1 MQEIALLLSSLAGIA
16 TAAAVRARTGS
27 SGQIL
32 TLGASSQIQSQ
43 IKALKMEK
51 EVLAKTITR
60 LYQAEWEMPRE
71 QKEGLLARYQRQM
84 GMVMA
89 RLEKM
94 EDAKRHPDL
103 GPVGDGLITLMDQKL
118 SGLDAKIYDISSAVA
133 DIKAVQQKV
142 IAPGKAGAQGTGGA
156 GGVAAAAA
164 PTTVAPTVAAAD
176 TKVVPDMPIP
186 GQKRVR
192 PFEITTLTSIPAA
205 KKPEF
210 RIKTDEKKVP
220 AAAVAEQQAAT
231 EAPVTQRQEQI
242 IQQPRQSLQEQLPVE
257 KPAAVQKEDAPEKES
272 AAVEKEEEEKK
283 MPDVSSLIVPD
294 VATAIVPKT
303 IPDTAGT
310 KDAAADKPGPATL
323 PSPAAAAIAGGKVTP
338 PKQDEGEAARLTGD
352 DGGIQGGADDGKEE
366 EEDDKELEEAISDI
380 KKTLEKLDRAE
391 SE

>member
-16 TAAAVRARTGS
+16 TAAAVRARAGG

-43 IKALKMEK
+43 IKTLRMEK

-133 DIKAVQQKV
+133 DIKAVQQKAA
-142 IAPGKAGAQGTGGA
+142 APGKAEAHGTGGA
-156 GGVAAAAA
+156 GGVAA
-164 PTTVAPTVAAAD
+164 VAPTAVAPTAATAD
-176 TKVVPDMPIP
+176 TKVAPDMPIP
-186 GQKRVR
+186 GQKRIR

-210 RIKTDEKKVP
+210 RIKTDEKKAPV
-220 AAAVAEQQAAT
+220 AVAEQQAAT
-231 EAPVTQRQEQI
+231 DAPVTQRQEQI
-242 IQQPRQSLQEQLPVE
+242 QQPGRGLQEQLPVE

-272 AAVEKEEEEKK
+272 APAEEEEKK

-303 IPDTAGT
+303 IPDAAGT
-310 KDAAADKPGPATL
+310 KDGAADRPEPATL

-352 DGGIQGGADDGKEE
+352 DGGIQGGVDDVREE

>member
-16 TAAAVRARTGS
+16 TAAAVRARAGG

-43 IKALKMEK
+43 IKALRMEK

-71 QKEGLLARYQRQM
+71 QKEELLARYQRQM

-133 DIKAVQQKV
+133 DIKAVQQKA
-142 IAPGKAGAQGTGGA
+142 IAPGKAEAQGTGGT
-156 GGVAAAAA
+156 GGVAAA
-164 PTTVAPTVAAAD
+164 VAPTAAVAVAPTAD

-210 RIKTDEKKVP
+210 RIKTDEKKAP
-220 AAAVAEQQAAT
+220 MEAAAAAEQQAAT
-231 EAPVTQRQEQI
+231 DTPVTQRQEQI
-242 IQQPRQSLQEQLPVE
+242 QQPGLGLQEQLPVE
-257 KPAAVQKEDAPEKES
+257 KPAAVQKEDRPEKES
-272 AAVEKEEEEKK
+272 VPVDKEEEEKK

-294 VATAIVPKT
+294 VGTAIVPKT
-303 IPDTAGT
+303 IPDAAGT
-310 KDAAADKPGPATL
+310 KDAAADSPEPAVL
-323 PSPAAAAIAGGKVTP
+323 HPPAAATMAGGKVTP
-338 PKQDEGEAARLTGD
+338 PKQDEGEAARLAGD
-352 DGGIQGGADDGKEE
+352 DGGTSDGKEE
-366 EEDDKELEEAISDI
+366 EEDDKELKEAISDI

>member
-133 DIKAVQQKV
+133 DIKAVQQKA
-142 IAPGKAGAQGTGGA
+142 IAPGKAEAQGTGGA
-156 GGVAAAAA
+156 GGVVAA
-164 PTTVAPTVAAAD
+164 VAPTAVAVD

-210 RIKTDEKKVP
+210 RIKTDEKKAP
-220 AAAVAEQQAAT
+220 AATSEQQAAT
-231 EAPVTQRQEQI
+231 DAPVTQRQEQI
-242 IQQPRQSLQEQLPVE
+242 QQPWRGLQEQLPVE
-257 KPAAVQKEDAPEKES
+257 KPAAVQKENLPEKES
-272 AAVEKEEEEKK
+272 VQVEEKEEEKK
-283 MPDVSSLIVPD
+283 MSDVSSLIVPD

-303 IPDTAGT
+303 IPDTADT
-310 KDAAADKPGPATL
+310 KDAAADRPEPATL
-323 PSPAAAAIAGGKVTP
+323 PSPAAAAITGGKVTP

-352 DGGIQGGADDGKEE
+352 DGGIQGGVDDVREE

>member
-16 TAAAVRARTGS
+16 TAAAVRARSGG

-43 IKALKMEK
+43 IKALRMEK

-133 DIKAVQQKV
+133 DIKAVQQKAA
-142 IAPGKAGAQGTGGA
+142 APGKAEAQGTGGA
-156 GGVAAAAA
+156 GGVAA
-164 PTTVAPTVAAAD
+164 VAPTAVAPTAATAD
-176 TKVVPDMPIP
+176 TKVAPDMPIP
-186 GQKRVR
+186 GQRRVR

-210 RIKTDEKKVP
+210 RIKTDEKKAP
-220 AAAVAEQQAAT
+220 VAGAGQQAAT
-231 EAPVTQRQEQI
+231 DAPVTQRQEQI
-242 IQQPRQSLQEQLPVE
+242 QQPGRGLQEQPPVE

-272 AAVEKEEEEKK
+272 AAVEEEEEKK

-303 IPDTAGT
+303 IPDAAGT
-310 KDAAADKPGPATL
+310 KDGAADRPEPATL
-323 PSPAAAAIAGGKVTP
+323 PSPAAASTAVGKVTP
-338 PKQDEGEAARLTGD
+338 PKQDEGEAARLAGD
-352 DGGIQGGADDGKEE
+352 DGGIQGGADDAREE

>member
-16 TAAAVRARTGS
+16 TAAAVRARSGG

-43 IKALKMEK
+43 IKALRMEK

-103 GPVGDGLITLMDQKL
+103 GPVGDGLITLMDQKM

-133 DIKAVQQKV
+133 DIKAVQQKAA
-142 IAPGKAGAQGTGGA
+142 APGKAEAQGTGGA
-156 GGVAAAAA
+156 GGVAA
-164 PTTVAPTVAAAD
+164 VAPTAVAPTAATAD
-176 TKVVPDMPIP
+176 TKVAPDMPIP
-186 GQKRVR
+186 GQRRVR

-210 RIKTDEKKVP
+210 RIKTDEKKAPV
-220 AAAVAEQQAAT
+220 AVAGQQAAAD
-231 EAPVTQRQEQI
+231 APVTQRQEQI
-242 IQQPRQSLQEQLPVE
+242 QQPGRGLQEQPPVE

-272 AAVEKEEEEKK
+272 APVAEEEKK

-303 IPDTAGT
+303 IPDAAGT
-310 KDAAADKPGPATL
+310 KDGAADRPEPATL

-338 PKQDEGEAARLTGD
+338 PKQDEGEAARLAGD
-352 DGGIQGGADDGKEE
+352 DGGIQGGADDAREE

>member
-16 TAAAVRARTGS
+16 TAAAVRARSGG

-43 IKALKMEK
+43 IKTLRMEK

-71 QKEGLLARYQRQM
+71 QKEGLLARYQHQM
-84 GMVMA
+84 GVVMA

-133 DIKAVQQKV
+133 DIKAVQQKGA
-142 IAPGKAGAQGTGGA
+142 APGRGAASAAAQRTGGA
-156 GGVAAAAA
+156 EGAAA
-164 PTTVAPTVAAAD
+164 PAVAPAAAEA
-176 TKVVPDMPIP
+176 KAVPDVPIP

-210 RIKTDEKKVP
+210 RIKTDEKRAPV
-220 AAAVAEQQAAT
+220 AAEQQEAAIDT
-231 EAPVTQRQEQI
+231 QVTQKQERV
-242 IQQPRQSLQEQLPVE
+242 QQPGPSLQEQLPVE
-257 KPAAVQKEDAPEKES
+257 KPAAVQKEDVPEKEPVPVV
-272 AAVEKEEEEKK
+272 AEEEKK
-283 MPDVSSLIVPD
+283 MPDVSSLIIPD
-294 VATAIVPKT
+294 VGTAPMPKAVPGT
-303 IPDTAGT
+303 TDT
-310 KDAAADKPGPATL
+310 KDAAADRPEPATL
-323 PSPAAAAIAGGKVTP
+323 SPPTTTTTASTIADSKVTP
-338 PKQDEGEAARLTGD
+338 PKQDEGEAAKLVGGDDVQSGAIDGD
-352 DGGIQGGADDGKEE
+352 DG

>member
-16 TAAAVRARTGS
+16 TAAAVRARSGG

-43 IKALKMEK
+43 IKTLRMEK

-71 QKEGLLARYQRQM
+71 QKEGLLARYQHQM
-84 GMVMA
+84 GVVMA

-133 DIKAVQQKV
+133 DIKAVQQKA
-142 IAPGKAGAQGTGGA
+142 IAPGKESAATAQRAAGAEGA
-156 GGVAAAAA
+156 AVAAIAPAAA
-164 PTTVAPTVAAAD
+164 EAKA
-176 TKVVPDMPIP
+176 VPDVPIP
-186 GQKRVR
+186 GQRRVR
-192 PFEITTLTSIPAA
+192 PFEITTLTSIPDA

-210 RIKTDEKKVP
+210 RIKTDEGKAP
-220 AAAVAEQQAAT
+220 AAAEQQAAIDT
-231 EAPVTQRQEQI
+231 QVTQKREQV
-242 IQQPRQSLQEQLPVE
+242 RQSGQGLQEQLPVE
-257 KPAAVQKEDAPEKES
+257 KPAAVQKEDVPEKEP
-272 AAVEKEEEEKK
+272 APVVVVEEKEEKK
-283 MPDVSSLIVPD
+283 MPDVSSLIMPDVGTAPMPKAVPD
-294 VATAIVPKT
+294 AA
-303 IPDTAGT
+303 DT
-310 KDAAADKPGPATL
+310 KDAAADRPEPTTL
-323 PSPAAAAIAGGKVTP
+323 SPPTTTTASTITDGKVTP
-338 PKQDEGEAARLTGD
+338 PKQDEGAAAKLAGGGGDVQSGVIDVD
-352 DGGIQGGADDGKEE
+352 DG
-366 EEDDKELEEAISDI
+366 EEDGKELEEAISDI

>member
-1 MQEIALLLSSLAGIA
+1 
-16 TAAAVRARTGS
+16 
-27 SGQIL
+27 
-32 TLGASSQIQSQ
+32 
-43 IKALKMEK
+43 MEK

-142 IAPGKAGAQGTGGA
+142 IAPGKGGCGAEVREAQGAWRRRWRQRRWRQLWRRQTA
-156 GGVAAAAA
+156 
-164 PTTVAPTVAAAD
+164 
-176 TKVVPDMPIP
+176 KVVPDMPIP

-210 RIKTDEKKVP
+210 RIKADEKRAPV
-220 AAAVAEQQAAT
+220 AAEQQAAIDT
-231 EAPVTQRQEQI
+231 QVTQKQEQVR
-242 IQQPRQSLQEQLPVE
+242 QPGQGLQEQLPVE
-257 KPAAVQKEDAPEKES
+257 KPAAVQKEDLPGKEPVPV
-272 AAVEKEEEEKK
+272 AEGEKK
-283 MPDVSSLIVPD
+283 TPDVSSLIMPD
-294 VATAIVPKT
+294 VGTAPVPKAVPGT
-303 IPDTAGT
+303 TDT
-310 KDAAADKPGPATL
+310 KDAAADRPEPATL
-323 PSPAAAAIAGGKVTP
+323 SSPTTTSTIADSKVTP
-338 PKQDEGEAARLTGD
+338 PKQDEGEAAKLVGD
-352 DGGIQGGADDGKEE
+352 DDVQSGVIDG

>member
-16 TAAAVRARTGS
+16 TAAAVRARSGS

-43 IKALKMEK
+43 IKALRMEK

-133 DIKAVQQKV
+133 DIKAVQQKAA
-142 IAPGKAGAQGTGGA
+142 APGKAGAQGTGGA
-156 GGVAAAAA
+156 GGVAA
-164 PTTVAPTVAAAD
+164 VAPTAAVAD
-176 TKVVPDMPIP
+176 TKVAPDMPIP

-210 RIKTDEKKVP
+210 RIKTDEKKAPV
-220 AAAVAEQQAAT
+220 AVAEQQAAT
-231 EAPVTQRQEQI
+231 DAPVTQRQEQI
-242 IQQPRQSLQEQLPVE
+242 QQPGRGLQEQLPVE

-272 AAVEKEEEEKK
+272 ASVAEEEKK

-294 VATAIVPKT
+294 VAAAIVPKT

-310 KDAAADKPGPATL
+310 KDGAADRPEPATL
-323 PSPAAAAIAGGKVTP
+323 PPPAAAVAGGKVTP

-352 DGGIQGGADDGKEE
+352 DGGIQGGVDDVRGE

>member
-16 TAAAVRARTGS
+16 TAAAVRARAGG

-43 IKALKMEK
+43 IKTLRMEK

-84 GMVMA
+84 GVVMA

-133 DIKAVQQKV
+133 DIKAVQQKAM
-142 IAPGKAGAQGTGGA
+142 APGKAAAAQGAGSAEGA
-156 GGVAAAAA
+156 VTAAAAA
-164 PTTVAPTVAAAD
+164 AIPAEAD
-176 TKVVPDMPIP
+176 AKPVLDVPIP

-192 PFEITTLTSIPAA
+192 PFEITTLTSISAT

-210 RIKTDEKKVP
+210 KIKADEKADEKR
-220 AAAVAEQQAAT
+220 AAKAAEQQAAIET
-231 EAPVTQRQEQI
+231 PVT
-242 IQQPRQSLQEQLPVE
+242 PKQEQLPVE
-257 KPAAVQKEDAPEKES
+257 KPAVVQKGDLPEKES
-272 AAVEKEEEEKK
+272 AAVEVVEEEKKK
-283 MPDVSSLIVPD
+283 MPDVSSLIIPD
-294 VATAIVPKT
+294 VGTAAMPET
-303 IPDTAGT
+303 ASDTAGT
-310 KDAAADKPGPATL
+310 KDAAADKPKPATL
-323 PSPAAAAIAGGKVTP
+323 PSPTAAVTAAIAGGKVTP
-338 PKQDEGEAARLTGD
+338 PKQDEGEAARLVG
-352 DGGIQGGADDGKEE
+352 DGGDVQSGGIDVGDGGDG

>member
-16 TAAAVRARTGS
+16 TAAAVRARAGS
-27 SGQIL
+27 GGQIL

-43 IKALKMEK
+43 IKTLKMEK

-133 DIKAVQQKV
+133 DIKAVQQKAA
-142 IAPGKAGAQGTGGA
+142 APGKAGAQGTGGA
-156 GGVAAAAA
+156 GGVAA
-164 PTTVAPTVAAAD
+164 VAPTAVAPTAATAD
-176 TKVVPDMPIP
+176 TKVAPDMPIP

-210 RIKTDEKKVP
+210 RIKTDEKKAPVE

-231 EAPVTQRQEQI
+231 DTPVTQRQEQI
-242 IQQPRQSLQEQLPVE
+242 QQPGLGLQEQLPVE
-257 KPAAVQKEDAPEKES
+257 KPAAVQKEDRPEKES
-272 AAVEKEEEEKK
+272 VPVDKEEEEKK

-294 VATAIVPKT
+294 VGTATAPKI

-310 KDAAADKPGPATL
+310 KDAAADSPEPAVL
-323 PSPAAAAIAGGKVTP
+323 HPPAAATMAGGKVTP
-338 PKQDEGEAARLTGD
+338 PKQDEGEAARLAGD
-352 DGGIQGGADDGKEE
+352 DGGTGDGKEE

>member
-16 TAAAVRARTGS
+16 TAAAVRARSGS

-43 IKALKMEK
+43 IKALRMEK

-133 DIKAVQQKV
+133 DIKAVQQKAA
-142 IAPGKAGAQGTGGA
+142 APGKAGAQGTGGA
-156 GGVAAAAA
+156 GDVA
-164 PTTVAPTVAAAD
+164 TVAPTAVAPTAATAD
-176 TKVVPDMPIP
+176 TKVAPDMPIP

-210 RIKTDEKKVP
+210 RIKTDEKKAPV
-220 AAAVAEQQAAT
+220 AVAEQQAAT
-231 EAPVTQRQEQI
+231 DAPVTQRQEQI
-242 IQQPRQSLQEQLPVE
+242 QQPGRGLQEQLPVE

-272 AAVEKEEEEKK
+272 APAEEEKK

-294 VATAIVPKT
+294 VAAAIVPKT
-303 IPDTAGT
+303 IPDAAGT
-310 KDAAADKPGPATL
+310 EDGAADRPEPATL

-352 DGGIQGGADDGKEE
+352 DGGIQGGVDDVREE

>member
-16 TAAAVRARTGS
+16 TAAAVRARSGG

-43 IKALKMEK
+43 IKTLRMEK

-71 QKEGLLARYQRQM
+71 QKEGLLARYQHQM
-84 GMVMA
+84 GVVMA

-133 DIKAVQQKV
+133 DIKAVQQKAA
-142 IAPGKAGAQGTGGA
+142 APGKGAASAAAQRMGGA
-156 GGVAAAAA
+156 EGAAA
-164 PTTVAPTVAAAD
+164 PVVAPAAAEA
-176 TKVVPDMPIP
+176 KAVPDVPIP

-210 RIKTDEKKVP
+210 RIKTDEKKAPV
-220 AAAVAEQQAAT
+220 AAEQQAAT
-231 EAPVTQRQEQI
+231 DTQVTQKQEQV
-242 IQQPRQSLQEQLPVE
+242 QQPGPSLQEQLPVE
-257 KPAAVQKEDAPEKES
+257 KPAAAQKEDLPEKEPVP
-272 AAVEKEEEEKK
+272 AAVEEEKK
-283 MPDVSSLIVPD
+283 MPDVSSLIIPD
-294 VATAIVPKT
+294 VGTAPMPKAVP
-303 IPDTAGT
+303 GT
-310 KDAAADKPGPATL
+310 TDAKDAAADRPEPATL
-323 PSPAAAAIAGGKVTP
+323 SSPTAAAETIADSKVTP
-338 PKQDEGEAARLTGD
+338 SKQDEGEAAKLVGDDDVQSGVIGGD
-352 DGGIQGGADDGKEE
+352 DG

>member
-16 TAAAVRARTGS
+16 TAAAVRARAGG

-43 IKALKMEK
+43 IKTLRMEK
-51 EVLAKTITR
+51 EILAKTIIR

-71 QKEGLLARYQRQM
+71 QKEGLLARYQHRM
-84 GMVMA
+84 GVVMA

-94 EDAKRHPDL
+94 EGAKRHPDL

-133 DIKAVQQKV
+133 DIKAVQQKA
-142 IAPGKAGAQGTGGA
+142 IAPKRSEAQRSGGA
-156 GGVAAAAA
+156 EGAAAATA
-164 PTTVAPTVAAAD
+164 VTVAATTAD
-176 TKVVPDMPIP
+176 IKAVPSVPIP

-210 RIKTDEKKVP
+210 RIKADEKKASV
-220 AAAVAEQQAAT
+220 AAEQQAAT
-231 EAPVTQRQEQI
+231 DTPVTQK
-242 IQQPRQSLQEQLPVE
+242 QEQLPVE
-257 KPAAVQKEDAPEKES
+257 KPAVVQKEDLPEKRS
-272 AAVEKEEEEKK
+272 VPVEEEEEKK
-283 MPDVSSLIVPD
+283 MPDVSSLIIPD
-294 VATAIVPKT
+294 VRTATMPKTVPATAGV
-303 IPDTAGT
+303 
-310 KDAAADKPGPATL
+310 KDAAADKPEPATL
-323 PSPAAAAIAGGKVTP
+323 SSTTTATTTAIAGGKITP
-338 PKQDEGEAARLTGD
+338 PKQDEGEAARLAGD
-352 DGGIQGGADDGKEE
+352 GDVVQSGEIDGGDGGG
-366 EEDDKELEEAISDI
+366 EDDKELEEAISDI

>member
-16 TAAAVRARTGS
+16 TAAAVRARAGG

-43 IKALKMEK
+43 IKTLRMEK

-84 GMVMA
+84 GVVMA

-133 DIKAVQQKV
+133 DIKAVQQKA
-142 IAPGKAGAQGTGGA
+142 IAPGKAATAQGAGSAGGA
-156 GGVAAAAA
+156 VTAAAM
-164 PTTVAPTVAAAD
+164 PAAAD
-176 TKVVPDMPIP
+176 AKPVLDVPIP
-186 GQKRVR
+186 GQARVR
-192 PFEITTLTSIPAA
+192 PFEITTLTSISAT

-210 RIKTDEKKVP
+210 KIKADEKKT
-220 AAAVAEQQAAT
+220 AKAAEQQAT
-231 EAPVTQRQEQI
+231 IETPVT
-242 IQQPRQSLQEQLPVE
+242 PKQEQLPVE
-257 KPAAVQKEDAPEKES
+257 KPAVVQEGNLPEKGS
-272 AAVEKEEEEKK
+272 AAVEVEEEKKK
-283 MPDVSSLIVPD
+283 MPDVSSLIIPD
-294 VATAIVPKT
+294 VGTAAMPET
-303 IPDTAGT
+303 ASDTAGT
-310 KDAAADKPGPATL
+310 KDDTADKPKPATL
-323 PSPAAAAIAGGKVTP
+323 PSPTAAAAAAIAGGKVTP
-338 PKQDEGEAARLTGD
+338 PKQDEGEAARLVGD
-352 DGGIQGGADDGKEE
+352 GDGVQSGVGDGEE
-366 EEDDKELEEAISDI
+366 DNEEDDKELEEAISDI